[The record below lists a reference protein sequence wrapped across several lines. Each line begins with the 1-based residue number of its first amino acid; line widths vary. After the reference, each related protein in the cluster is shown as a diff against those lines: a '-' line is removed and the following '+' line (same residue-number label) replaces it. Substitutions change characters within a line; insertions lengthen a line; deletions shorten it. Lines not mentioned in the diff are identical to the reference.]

1 MPTEYN
7 QPASPNEP
15 TETAHKNDPVA
26 LFYESNLNII
36 EGVELITNRLILGQ
50 NITLDLFGGKTSQIP
65 EAINIDLIAE
75 SGIKASIAELLPKLP
90 RQSIDEIIVSNPQ
103 AYFLE
108 YAAPVLKPGGRIYI
122 NATKRNPFGKL
133 PNAETLEQ
141 LELIVV
147 QENAPLDT
155 RFTNQNFSRETPRND
170 GTLAIPLSSLKTTI
184 WRKSNDYN

>member
-7 QPASPNEP
+7 QPGSPNEP

-26 LFYESNLNII
+26 LFYESKLNII

-155 RFTNQNFSRETPRND
+155 RFINQNFSRETPRND

-184 WRKSNDYN
+184 LEKIK